1 VTQVDFHFNAADKL
15 EYVCRLLRKIYKT
28 GKKTVVF
35 CSDSQQ
41 LGRLDQALWSFSPLD
56 FLPHVRVGD
65 PLAAITPIILLN
77 QASDTAQL
85 EITHHDV
92 LVNLGRTMPPMFS
105 RFDRL
110 VEVVEEAEED
120 RLQAR
125 IRWKF
130 YKDRG
135 YPMNTYDL
143 SKQSS

>member
-1 VTQVDFHFNAADKL
+1 MTQIDFHFNTSDKL
-15 EYVCRLLRKIYKT
+15 QYVCRLLRKIYKS
-28 GKKTVVF
+28 GKKSVVF
-35 CSDSQQ
+35 CSDAQQ

-56 FLPHVRVGD
+56 FLPHVRAGD
-65 PLAAITPIILLN
+65 PLAASTPIILLN

-85 EITHHDV
+85 EAGHHDV
-92 LVNLGRTMPPMFS
+92 LVNLGRELPPMFS

-110 VEVVEEAEED
+110 VEIVEEAEDD

-130 YKDRG
+130 YKERG

-143 SKQSS
+143 SKQAN